1 MLLYL
6 VLEAAWLEKEV
17 ISIIIN
23 RLSYVTMSLV
33 HLCIFAKSFA
43 IAMSSFMLTCSS
55 LVLEEVTIETNYT
68 IETKYTIENKY
79 SHIGRF
85 VGLSYETFNVII
97 LVAGV

>member
-1 MLLYL
+1 
-6 VLEAAWLEKEV
+6 
-17 ISIIIN
+17 
-23 RLSYVTMSLV
+23 MSVV

-43 IAMSSFMLTCSS
+43 IENPTTMFSFMLTYSS